1 MIAAPTKW
9 SRPTI
14 GPSVAIAD
22 AFGALCN
29 AALAQIAANALGVAR
44 GVDPEYLHQLRVG
57 ARRFLSALRTF
68 RPLLKRKPA
77 KAIVQEL
84 RDAMQVFGAARDWDV
99 FLETL
104 ERAGATKALVSSA
117 TQQRM
122 YATTQARALAG
133 SAAFR
138 ETQSHVRAWLEK
150 DPWRASAKPMQAILG
165 YASDSLDR
173 AQRQLRKRAR
183 DIDWRDRRER
193 HRVRIALKR
202 LRYAC
207 DFFADCFP
215 GRPVRPFLARLSELQ
230 DTLGELNDLSVAHTL
245 LGEVPVDGKRVQRW
259 LTRRERDLIASLS
272 RDWEAFARKRPYWQ
286 RAKAT
291 RTARQTPRASA
302 SRA

>member
-14 GPSVAIAD
+14 GPTVSVAD
-22 AFGALCN
+22 AFAALCN

-57 ARRFLSALRTF
+57 ARRFLSAMRTF
-68 RPLLKRKPA
+68 RPLLKRKCA
-77 KAIVQEL
+77 KAIAQEL
-84 RDAMQVFGAARDWDV
+84 RDAMQVFGPARDWDV
-99 FLETL
+99 FLETV
-104 ERAGATKALVSSA
+104 ERAGASKTFVASA
-117 TQQRM
+117 TQQREV
-122 YATTQARALAG
+122 TTAQARALAR

-138 ETQSHVRAWLEK
+138 ETQGHVRGWLDK
-150 DPWRASAKPMQAILG
+150 DPWRASAKPTQAILG

-173 AQRQLRKRAR
+173 AHRRLGKRAR

-230 DTLGELNDLSVAHTL
+230 DTLGELNDLAVAHTL
-245 LGEVPVDGKRVQRW
+245 LSEVPVDAKRLQRW
-259 LTRRERDLIASLS
+259 LTRREGDLIASLS
-272 RDWEAFARKRPYWQ
+272 RDWEAFARRRPYW
-286 RAKAT
+286 RHAKAS
-291 RTARQTPRASA
+291 RAARQTPRASA